1 MHLTKE
7 RPPTFVAVLFSRGM
21 SGSDMAT
28 AANLKDVKVLSFEEL
43 LSLGNKEDFQPVSKN
58 SQSTATLVY
67 TSGTTAQPKGAMLS
81 HSNLL
86 YHVAFNTFG
95 KNKDPLL
102 NDVFL
107 SILPVR
113 SISTR
118 SINILPIEH
127 TLSINTL

>member
-43 LSLGNKEDFQPVSKN
+43 LSLGNKEDFQP
-58 SQSTATLVY
+58 TATLVY

>member
-1 MHLTKE
+1 MAAAAKLT
-7 RPPTFVAVLFSRGM
+7 
-21 SGSDMAT
+21 
-28 AANLKDVKVLSFEEL
+28 NVKVLSFEEL
-43 LSLGNKEDFQPVSKN
+43 LSLGNKEEFKPVTKN

-86 YHVAFNTFG
+86 YHISYNTFG

-113 SISTR
+113 SINTPCQYTS
-118 SINILPIEH
+118 
-127 TLSINTL
+127 SINTSC